1 MHDENFYKK
10 NYIYLIIEGI
20 LFDVGFVFF
29 DPTTILPL
37 LIERLTGSSFLVGLL
52 SMAKY
57 LGSGIFS
64 LLAGNWNRSIKYK
77 KPFLIKYSFLS
88 RSPIWLLGLYLI
100 FFQNDNVV
108 MVGLFIIFIQL
119 LFWSG
124 DGALSTAWI
133 DVVGKSINPHQR
145 GKFFSIRQI
154 ISGFISIFAGFIIK
168 YILSLENLAF
178 PTNYGIIITISAV
191 IYTLSILVFFGLKEK
206 PSQVKEKENMK
217 NLLKN
222 IAFYFRN
229 NSAFSKSMI
238 VLGFSMLSS
247 ISLPFYIVY
256 AKTTFNIADST
267 VGIFIIVQTAGKI
280 LGGLIYGLIGDKF
293 GHHKSMLIYA
303 ISTTLAPLI
312 AIITGLFFDNHIIIL
327 YSLLYFILGLYVN
340 GWPIFFNYMIDAVDS
355 KDRSLYA
362 GLINVVKIPASLAP
376 FVGGIMVIFWGYM
389 PMFILALTFAIVSL
403 YYALDLPDMRG

>member
-52 SMAKY
+52 SMVKY

-64 LLAGNWNRSIKYK
+64 LLAGNWNRAAQYK

-88 RSPIWLLGLYLI
+88 RFPIWFLGLYLI
-100 FFQNDNVV
+100 LFQNDNVV

-133 DVVGKSINPHQR
+133 DVIGKSINPYQR

-191 IYTLSILVFFGLKEK
+191 IYTFSILVFFGIKEK
-206 PSQVKEKENMK
+206 PSQVKEKEDIK
-217 NLLKN
+217 SLLKN
-222 IAFYFRN
+222 LSFYFKN
-229 NSAFSKSMI
+229 NSAFSKSMV
-238 VLGFSMLSS
+238 VLAFSMLSS

-256 AKTTFNIADST
+256 AKTSFNIADST

-280 LGGLIYGLIGDKF
+280 LGGLIYGLIGDRF

-303 ISTTLAPLI
+303 LSTTSAPLI
-312 AIITGLFFDNHIIIL
+312 AILTGLYFTNYIIIL
-327 YSLLYFILGLYVN
+327 YSFLYFILGLYLN

-355 KDRSLYA
+355 EERSLYA

-376 FVGGIMVIFWGYM
+376 FVGGIMVSFWGYM
-389 PMFILALTFAIVSL
+389 PMFILALIFAVVSL
-403 YYALDLPDMRG
+403 YYALDLPDMR

>member
-52 SMAKY
+52 SMVKY

-64 LLAGNWNRSIKYK
+64 LLAGNWNRAAQYK

-88 RSPIWLLGLYLI
+88 RFPIWFLGLYLI
-100 FFQNDNVV
+100 LFQNDNVV

-133 DVVGKSINPHQR
+133 DVIGKSINPYQR

-191 IYTLSILVFFGLKEK
+191 IYTFSILVFFGIKEK
-206 PSQVKEKENMK
+206 PSQVKEKEDIK
-217 NLLKN
+217 SLLKN
-222 IAFYFRN
+222 LSFYFKN
-229 NSAFSKSMI
+229 NSAFSKSMV
-238 VLGFSMLSS
+238 VLAFSMLSS

-256 AKTTFNIADST
+256 AKTSFNIADST

-280 LGGLIYGLIGDKF
+280 LGGLIYGLIGDRF

-303 ISTTLAPLI
+303 LSTTSAPLI
-312 AIITGLFFDNHIIIL
+312 AILTGLYFTNYIIIL
-327 YSLLYFILGLYVN
+327 YSFLYFILGLYLN

-355 KDRSLYA
+355 EERSLYA

-376 FVGGIMVIFWGYM
+376 FVGGIMVSFWGYM
-389 PMFILALTFAIVSL
+389 PMFILALIFAVVSL